1 MDKKTSRI
9 FDGTKDEICRY
20 ICTVDDE
27 FSSFAGAIERAN
39 ARYTPDYA
47 RAEIDQAAQISRG
60 RIASAFEQ
68 LMTKWQEAKGQ
79 LEQAAAE
86 YIMRPVDPAFI
97 ANLRLYREFGLQISR
112 RELDAL
118 ILTAA
123 GGYNALRAL
132 SSVAR
137 ESGFVVTCPDAE
149 TYSKD
154 LQTLQSEIESLERYR
169 PEGAGMRETASAL
182 GRQMTLPKNRLFD
195 PADPVDFVLVW
206 QSSKMIGKYIDEISE
221 RWTSQFVPEITVD
234 VKPGISR
241 EEAKKALEDAENE
254 HIQAKQAAAA
264 AVEVTRNDAE
274 RMASQIGKARREAD
288 ERARDTIEHF
298 VNGGR

>member
-9 FDGTKDEICRY
+9 FDDVKTEAARY
-20 ICTVDDE
+20 VTTVDDE
-27 FSSFAGAIERAN
+27 FSSFAGAIERAK

-60 RIASAFEQ
+60 KIASAFEQ
-68 LMTKWQEAKGQ
+68 LMTKWQEAKEQ

-86 YIMRPVDPAFI
+86 FIMRPVDPAFI

-149 TYSKD
+149 TYSRD
-154 LQTLQSEIESLERYR
+154 LQTLQSEIEGLERYR
-169 PEGAGMRETASAL
+169 PQGMKEVEAAL

-195 PADPVDFVLVW
+195 PADPVNFALVW
-206 QSSKMIGKYIDEISE
+206 QDSRMIGKHIDEISE